1 MREILFRG
9 KLVYNGTWVYGGFY
23 KEPVDD
29 IKDGKVYIITASLE
43 SVGNAN
49 EVIPESIGQFTGL
62 VDKHGKRIFEG
73 DIISTDLAR
82 DFLVVEFKGGAFV
95 FNCNDGDDD
104 YYDHINA
111 SNELDNEYKYG
122 EVIGNIHD
130 NHNIL
135 EEK

>member
-29 IKDGKVYIITASLE
+29 IKDGKLYIITASLE

-62 VDKHGKRIFEG
+62 TDKNGKRVFEG
-73 DIISTDLAR
+73 DILQWVDEDSTCEGTKLIFIVKFDGEYEG
-82 DFLVVEFKGGAFV
+82 FFGEGEF
-95 FNCNDGDDD
+95 
-104 YYDHINA
+104 
-111 SNELDNEYKYG
+111 DNIEPWQFRSH
-122 EVIGNIHD
+122 EIIGNIHD
-130 NHNIL
+130 NKMEDI
-135 EEK
+135 K